1 MIVQLLHHSISSKR
15 LTILF
20 VGVISK
26 VYKGSVGIPGGVFM
40 GILSQKMP
48 ARKQR
53 SEKGLLAGGEGVIF
67 GERAPVVMI
76 KNQ

>member
-1 MIVQLLHHSISSKR
+1 MYVTCLCACVCEANKSDNKKS
-15 LTILF
+15 
-20 VGVISK
+20 
-26 VYKGSVGIPGGVFM
+26 
-40 GILSQKMP
+40 SQKLS

-53 SEKGLLAGGEGVIF
+53 FEKGQLAGGEGVIF